1 MRDYTRFYIDGQWM
15 TPDSK
20 RAVIEVE
27 NPATE
32 ETIGRVL
39 QAEAGD
45 VDQAVAAARR
55 AFEGYSQWSRD
66 DRLALLDRV
75 IEAYQARQEEMS
87 AVISEEMGASKRIS
101 DAEQVPAGLGHFQAA
116 RAALA
121 AFAFRAA
128 TGSGNTI
135 LHEPI
140 GVCAL
145 ITPWNW
151 PMNQI
156 AAKVAPVLATGCTCV
171 LKPSEISPLSAHLF
185 AEILDKAGVPAGVF
199 NLVDGDGPGVGSYM
213 AGHPGVDLVSFTG
226 STRAGVEVQRQ
237 AAPTV
242 KRVTLELGGK
252 SPNIV
257 LDDADFE
264 TAVRNGTLDCM
275 ANVGQSCDAPTR
287 MLVPN
292 ERMDDAV
299 RIAVDAANS
308 LKTGNPRADET
319 DNGPI
324 AYRRQYDKVL
334 SLIRQGID
342 EGAELACGGTA
353 RPEGCESGY
362 FVQPTVFARVTN
374 KATIAREEIFGPVLA
389 IIGYQD
395 EDEAI
400 RIANDTPYGLAAN
413 VSSGDLERAF
423 RVATQ
428 LRAGQVRIND
438 ASGDFETP
446 FGGYKQSG
454 NGREGGAE
462 GFRDFLEIK
471 AVVGT
476 GNQG

>member
-1 MRDYTRFYIDGQWM
+1 MRDCTSFYIDGEWVS
-15 TPDSK
+15 PGSD
-20 RAVIEVE
+20 REVIDVE

-32 ETIGRVL
+32 TSVGRVL
-39 QAEAGD
+39 QASHED
-45 VDQAVAAARR
+45 VDRAVAAARR
-55 AFEGYSQWSRD
+55 AFEDYSQWSRA
-66 DRLALLDRV
+66 DRLALLDRI
-75 IEAYQARQEEMS
+75 IEAYKARQEEMS

-101 DAEQVPAGLGHFQAA
+101 DTEQVPAGLGHFVAA
-116 RAALA
+116 REALESY
-121 AFAFRAA
+121 AFETT
-128 TGSGNTI
+128 TGSGNTV

-156 AAKVAPVLATGCTCV
+156 AAKVAPALATGCTCL

-185 AEILDKAGVPAGVF
+185 AEILDEAGVPPGVF
-199 NLVDGDGPGVGSYM
+199 NLVDGDGPGVGAYM
-213 AGHPGVDLVSFTG
+213 AAHPDVDMVSFTG
-226 STRAGVEVQRQ
+226 STRAGVDVSRQ

-252 SPNIV
+252 SPNII

-264 TAVRNGTLDCM
+264 TAVRNGALTCM

-292 ERMDDAV
+292 DRMDEAV
-299 RIAVDAANS
+299 RIATEAAKS
-308 LKTGNPRADET
+308 LKTGNPSADDT

-324 AYRRQYDKVL
+324 AYRRQYDKVV
-334 SLIRQGID
+334 SLIQKGID
-342 EGAELACGGTA
+342 EGAELACGGVD
-353 RPEGCESGY
+353 RPDGCDAGY

-374 KATIAREEIFGPVLA
+374 EATIAREEIFGPVLT
-389 IIGYQD
+389 IIGYED
-395 EDEAI
+395 EEEAI

-413 VSSGDLERAF
+413 VSSGDPARAR
-423 RVATQ
+423 RVAAR

-438 ASGDFETP
+438 AAGDFETP

-454 NGREGGAE
+454 NGREGGPQ
-462 GFRDFLEIK
+462 GFEDFLETK
-471 AVVGT
+471 AVVG
-476 GNQG
+476 